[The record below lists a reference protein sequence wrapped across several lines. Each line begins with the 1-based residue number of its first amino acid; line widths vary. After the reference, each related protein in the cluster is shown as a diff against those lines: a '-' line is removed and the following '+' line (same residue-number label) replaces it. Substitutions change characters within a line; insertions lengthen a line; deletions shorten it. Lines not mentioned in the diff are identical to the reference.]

1 MSWTSMGREMSLS
14 RGSSESIDAFP
25 LDELS
30 IPRETCRR
38 GSTPNRTS
46 FEVRP

>member
-1 MSWTSMGREMSLS
+1 MSWTSMGMEMSLF
-14 RGSSESIDAFP
+14 RGSSESIDAFT

-30 IPRETCRR
+30 IPLETFRR

-46 FEVRP
+46 FEARP

>member
-1 MSWTSMGREMSLS
+1 MSWTSTRMEKSLS

-25 LDELS
+25 FDELS
-30 IPRETCRR
+30 IPMETCRR